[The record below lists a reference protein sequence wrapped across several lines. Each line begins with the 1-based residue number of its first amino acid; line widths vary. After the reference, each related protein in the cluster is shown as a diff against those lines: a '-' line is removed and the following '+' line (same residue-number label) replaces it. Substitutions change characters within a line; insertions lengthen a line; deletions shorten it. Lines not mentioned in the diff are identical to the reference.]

1 MRRVRNRNF
10 MVCARKKTAK
20 LIFFPTIN
28 FFTLKG
34 CMIAWKRSCPDR
46 QPFSDTFRDSYVV
59 PSQYIKFI
67 HSEKAQTYDEITK
80 LFLSI
85 RTLKPS
91 SVIWSQLICD

>member
-1 MRRVRNRNF
+1 MEGAFPELFPYTYVLEKN
-10 MVCARKKTAK
+10 AR

-59 PSQYIKFI
+59 RSPVHI
-67 HSEKAQTYDEITK
+67 
-80 LFLSI
+80 
-85 RTLKPS
+85 
-91 SVIWSQLICD
+91 

>member
-1 MRRVRNRNF
+1 MKKPA
-10 MVCARKKTAK
+10 CASKRDVLEHATLRYVLEKKNAR

-67 HSEKAQTYDEITK
+67 YSEN
-80 LFLSI
+80 F
-85 RTLKPS
+85 
-91 SVIWSQLICD
+91 